1 MLRGSDHEDREEE
14 YTHKILGFNQ
24 CDIAWDKWLNSVKYV
39 SDVICGPFF
48 PKIVREQPIPI
59 QQSVTC
65 VFSVESW
72 LPLQDDTIYALPS
85 VYVAELP
92 INITENGVRHMV
104 QEAFSGTLRLTLHRV
119 TKSCCVFR
127 VFRICLIERKDMLGL
142 DLTISLKTS

>member
-1 MLRGSDHEDREEE
+1 M
-14 YTHKILGFNQ
+14 
-24 CDIAWDKWLNSVKYV
+24 
-39 SDVICGPFF
+39 
-48 PKIVREQPIPI
+48 REQPIPI

-72 LPLQDDTIYALPS
+72 LVPLQDDTIYALPS

-104 QEAFSGTLRLTLHRV
+104 QEAFSGTLRYIDFAPLGDKVMLAV
-119 TKSCCVFR
+119 YSEYLGFVS
-127 VFRICLIERKDMLGL
+127 LIERKDMLGL

>member
-1 MLRGSDHEDREEE
+1 
-14 YTHKILGFNQ
+14 
-24 CDIAWDKWLNSVKYV
+24 
-39 SDVICGPFF
+39 
-48 PKIVREQPIPI
+48 VREQPIPI

-104 QEAFSGTLRLTLHRV
+104 QEAFSGTLRYIWLCIQ
-119 TKSCCVFR
+119 S
-127 VFRICLIERKDMLGL
+127 RICQPYRTQYAGLGL
-142 DLTISLKTS
+142 DH